1 MTLKKFIIGAR
12 VILILTLLIYIP
24 AITAGFI
31 WDDDK
36 FLTENPLIK
45 ASNGLYRF
53 WFTTEAPD
61 YFPLTSTS
69 LWIEW
74 RLWGMNASGYHVMN
88 ILLHI
93 VSSFLIWSVLERL
106 KIPGAWLA
114 ALIFAVHP
122 VNVESVAWI
131 TERKNTLPMVFY
143 LLSILLYLKFES
155 SEDKRFY
162 KLSLGAFLLALL
174 AKTSVVML
182 PAVLLMCAWWQRG
195 KISRKD
201 VFRSIP
207 FFALSGILSFVTV
220 WFQYNRA
227 IRTDIVRADD
237 FLSRLTIAGKAVW
250 FYLYKAVLPYQMSF
264 VYPRWKTGVSG
275 FISYIPL
282 LILIGLLILFWYY
295 RKGWGRSFLFGLGY
309 FVVTLFPVLG
319 FFDIYFMK
327 FSLVADHWQY
337 FSIISV
343 IALTVGLISH
353 AAEQDRFRRP
363 AIALAVIAVC
373 LLSFKTWTQ
382 AKIYK
387 DQETLWE
394 DTLTKN
400 SASKLALNNIGV
412 IRKQQGKFDEAA
424 KHFSAVL
431 QINPDDSEAHYN
443 MGVVLE
449 AQGKLEEA
457 ARHYSEALRI
467 RPNDAEIH
475 TILGEIRNRQ
485 GKLDE
490 AVRHYSQVL
499 RIKPSD
505 IQTLMT
511 VGMLLGQQG
520 KTAEAVTQFS
530 EVLKL
535 SPDNAGAHFNT
546 GLALAQQGKFDEAVK
561 SYYQALK
568 IRPDYVEAHY
578 NLGIALARQG
588 NTPKAIEH
596 FSEVIRIDPN
606 NEKAHYSLGIA
617 QRALGDTE
625 KAVRHFSEAV
635 RIKPDYLKAQY
646 SLGAMLEQQGKLD
659 DALRHYAEVLRIA
672 PDFPEKARLEKL
684 LNEKKQGVEKKDG

>member
-12 VILILTLLIYIP
+12 VILILTLLVYIP

-74 RLWGMNASGYHVMN
+74 RLWGMNASGYHVVN

-93 VSSFLIWSVLERL
+93 VSSFLIWLVLERL

-155 SEDKRFY
+155 SEDNRFY
-162 KLSLGAFLLALL
+162 KLSLGVFLLALL

-182 PAVLLMCAWWQRG
+182 PVVLLMCAWWQRG

-227 IRTDIVRADD
+227 IRMDIVRADD

-250 FYLYKAVLPYQMSF
+250 FYLYKAVLPYQLSF

-275 FISYIPL
+275 MISYIPL
-282 LILIGLLILFWYY
+282 LLLAGLMILFWYY
-295 RKGWGRSFLFGLGY
+295 RKGWGRPFLFGLGY

-319 FFDIYFMK
+319 FFDIYFMR

-343 IALTVGLISH
+343 IALMVGLISH
-353 AAEQDRFRRP
+353 AAQKDRFRRP
-363 AIALAVIAVC
+363 AIALGVIAVC
-373 LLSFKTWTQ
+373 LFSFLTWSQ

-394 DTLTKN
+394 DTLIKN
-400 SASKLALNNIGV
+400 PTSKLALNNIGA
-412 IRKQQGKFDEAA
+412 IRKQQGKYDEAA
-424 KHFSAVL
+424 KHFSAAL
-431 QINPDDSEAHYN
+431 RTNPDDSEAHYN

-457 ARHYSEALRI
+457 AKHYSEALKT

-475 TILGEIRNRQ
+475 TILGEIRKQQ

-499 RIKPSD
+499 KIKPSD

-520 KTAEAVTQFS
+520 KTAEAITQFS
-530 EVLKL
+530 EVLKIN
-535 SPDNAGAHFNT
+535 PDNAVAHFNT
-546 GLALAQQGKFDEAVK
+546 GLALAQQGKFEEAVK
-561 SYYQALK
+561 SYSQAVK

-578 NLGIALARQG
+578 NLGITLARQG

-617 QRALGDTE
+617 QRTLGDTE

-659 DALRHYAEVLRIA
+659 DALLHYAEVLRIA
-672 PDFPEKARLEKL
+672 PDFPEKDRLKKL

>member
-1 MTLKKFIIGAR
+1 MTLKKFILGAR
-12 VILILTLLIYIP
+12 VILVLTLLIYIP

-74 RLWGMNASGYHVMN
+74 RLWGMNASGYHVVN
-88 ILLHI
+88 IFLHI
-93 VSSFLIWSVLERL
+93 VSSLLTWLVLERL

-143 LLSILLYLKFES
+143 MLSILLYLQFES

-162 KLSLGAFLLALL
+162 KLSLGIFLLALL
-174 AKTSVVML
+174 AKTSAVML
-182 PAVLLMCAWWQRG
+182 PVVLLMCAWWQRG
-195 KISRKD
+195 QISRKD
-201 VFRSIP
+201 IFRSIP
-207 FFALSGILSFVTV
+207 FFALSGILSFVTI

-227 IRTDIVRADD
+227 IRTDIVRGDD
-237 FLSRLTIAGKAVW
+237 FLSRLTVAGKSVW
-250 FYLYKAVLPYQMSF
+250 FYLYKAIVPYPLSF
-264 VYPRWKTGVSG
+264 VYPRWETGVSG
-275 FISYIPL
+275 IDSYFPL
-282 LILIGLLILFWYY
+282 LLLAGLMLLFCYY
-295 RKGWGRSFLFGLGY
+295 RKGWGRPFLFGLGY

-337 FSIISV
+337 FSIISI
-343 IALTVGLISH
+343 IALTVGLISRV
-353 AAEQDRFRRP
+353 AEQDRFRRP

-373 LLSFKTWTQ
+373 LLCFKTWTQ
-382 AKIYK
+382 AQIYK
-387 DQETLWE
+387 DQESLWE
-394 DTLTKN
+394 DTLKKN
-400 SASKLALNNIGV
+400 PTSKLALNNMGV
-412 IRKQQGKFDEAA
+412 IRKQQGKYEEAA
-424 KHFSAVL
+424 RHFSAVL
-431 QINPDDSEAHYN
+431 ETNSDNSEAHYN

-449 AQGKLEEA
+449 AQGKSEEA
-457 ARHYSEALRI
+457 VRHYSEALRT
-467 RPNDAEIH
+467 RPNDVEIH
-475 TILGEIRNRQ
+475 TILGEIRKQQ

-490 AVRHYSQVL
+490 AVKHYSQVL

-505 IQTLMT
+505 IPTLMT
-511 VGMLLGQQG
+511 LGMLLGQLG

-530 EVLKL
+530 EALKL
-535 SPDNAGAHFNT
+535 NPDNAVAHFNT
-546 GLALAQQGKFDEAVK
+546 GLALAQQGKFEEAVK
-561 SYYQALK
+561 SYSQALK
-568 IRPDYVEAHY
+568 IKPEYVEAHY
-578 NLGIALARQG
+578 NLGIVLARQG

-596 FSEVIRIDPN
+596 FSEVVRIDPK
-606 NEKAHYSLGIA
+606 NEKAHYGLGIA

-625 KAVRHFSEAV
+625 KAVKHFSEAV

-646 SLGAMLEQQGKLD
+646 YLGAMLEQQGKLD

-684 LNEKKQGVEKKDG
+684 LKEKKQDIEKKDG